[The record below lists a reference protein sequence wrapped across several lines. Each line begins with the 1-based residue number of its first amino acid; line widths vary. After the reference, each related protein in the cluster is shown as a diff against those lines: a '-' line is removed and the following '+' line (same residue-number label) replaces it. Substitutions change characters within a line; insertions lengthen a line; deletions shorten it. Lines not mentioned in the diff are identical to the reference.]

1 MPEEQ
6 EEHLQPSR
14 AIDAPSVLVALGA
27 LALWALWPGGMQPMS
42 SSVSVPEPSASYVRL
57 RSDEKSLHMSPELIA
72 LPSAVGFG
80 AREEAGDMPEVFNVS
95 RHRAPRY
102 LARAR
107 AGQTGSVPADS
118 ARAVR
123 QARDSL
129 SGYVPRWGDRT
140 VFNQH
145 TDTEMRLTVEPR
157 GALREHGFS
166 TPPLDDADLK
176 QLEKPWTVTVV
187 VDVGENGRPEHVFVE
202 KGCDQVKVNDM
213 VTRMIYK
220 GQLERPGAGCS
231 GRVVVNFGVR

>member
-1 MPEEQ
+1 MPEER

-27 LALWALWPGGMQPMS
+27 LALWALWPAGIQRMS
-42 SSVSVPEPSASYVRL
+42 SPVSLPEPSASYVRL
-57 RSDEKSLHMSPELIA
+57 RSDEKSLHMSPELFA

-80 AREEAGDMPEVFNVS
+80 AHDEAGDMPEVFNVS
-95 RHRAPRY
+95 RHRAPRC
-102 LARAR
+102 LARAP
-107 AGQTGSVPADS
+107 AGQAGSVSADS

-123 QARDSL
+123 EARDSL

-140 VFNQH
+140 VFNQY

-157 GALREHGFS
+157 GALRERGFS

-187 VDVGENGRPEHVFVE
+187 VDVGENGRPEHIFVE
-202 KGCDQVKVNDM
+202 KSCNQGKMDDM
-213 VTRMIYK
+213 VTRMVYK
-220 GQLERPGAGCS
+220 GQLRRPGARCS